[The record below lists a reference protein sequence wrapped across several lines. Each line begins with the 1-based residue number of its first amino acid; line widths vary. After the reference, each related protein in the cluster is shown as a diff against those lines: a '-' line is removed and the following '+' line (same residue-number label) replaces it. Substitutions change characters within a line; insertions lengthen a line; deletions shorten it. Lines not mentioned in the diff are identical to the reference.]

1 MPPAY
6 DDRPDLGL
14 PADRRIGA
22 EDLRRVFELNE
33 FPVVRQKTASFGV
46 ATYRPDDQAKDIVA
60 RADAALYRAKHG
72 GRNRVMMADQ
82 FEQPAHSAADRRGA
96 LHD

>member
-1 MPPAY
+1 MVRRAL
-6 DDRPDLGL
+6 DGLRETIFQTLRRPDGE
-14 PADRRIGA
+14 PVSVSIGA
-22 EDLRRVFELNE
+22 
-33 FPVVRQKTASFGV
+33 
-46 ATYRPDDQAKDIVA
+46 ATLAPGERGAFWLT